1 MTTLSDTT
9 NMTRTFLA
17 LELPN
22 KVKDA
27 LQRQIQR
34 LARAIPEV
42 RWVDAA
48 SLHLTL
54 AFLGGLDDARLEA
67 AIQSAAAVASAQT
80 SLSLRLAG
88 LGTFGPA
95 HAPRVVW
102 VGLAGE
108 MRRLL
113 ELQAALADELA
124 ARGFA
129 REERPFA
136 PHLTLA
142 RIKKPLSD
150 AALAALARVLT
161 EPVAR
166 ATWHADAISV
176 MKSELVR
183 PTARYTELAR
193 WPLRGQ
199 L

>member
-1 MTTLSDTT
+1 MTTPSDTT
-9 NMTRTFLA
+9 TMTRTFLA
-17 LELPN
+17 LELPV

-27 LQRQIQR
+27 LQRQIGR

-54 AFLGGLDDARLEA
+54 AFLGELDDARLEA
-67 AIQSAAAVASAQT
+67 AIQSAAVVASGQV

-102 VGLAGE
+102 VGLEGE
-108 MRRLL
+108 VRRLL
-113 ELQAALADELA
+113 ALQAALADELA
-124 ARGFA
+124 VRGFA
-129 REERPFA
+129 REARPFA

-142 RIKKPLSD
+142 RIKRPISD

-166 ATWHADAISV
+166 ATWQADAISV

-183 PTARYTELAR
+183 PAARYTELAR
-193 WPLRGQ
+193 WPLLGQ
-199 L
+199 P